1 MSETFW
7 AMLTVFGLGIAYF
20 LAAIPT
26 GVAMHLHPLTAAVCA
41 WAGYTAIAG
50 VMLAL
55 GTPARHW
62 LTAKFKISPRPDPRK
77 LLWRVWMKWGLPGLA
92 LIAPV
97 TCGPYFAALI
107 ALVLGEKPRR
117 LLVWISLGV
126 VPWCIVFAALTAT
139 GSELLKPKKINFRD
153 EPRSAQS

>member
-26 GVAMHLHPLTAAVCA
+26 GVAMHLHPLMAALCA

-50 VMLAL
+50 VMLAI
-55 GTPARHW
+55 GTPARKW
-62 LTAKFKISPRPDPRK
+62 LTDKFRISPKPDPEK
-77 LLWRVWMKWGLPGLA
+77 FLWRVWMRWGLPGLA
-92 LIAPV
+92 LVAPV

-107 ALVLGEKPRR
+107 ALVLGEKPGRV
-117 LLVWISLGV
+117 LTWIALGV
-126 VPWCIVFAALTAT
+126 VPWCILFAVLAAS
-139 GSELLKPKKINFRD
+139 GSQLLEPKK
-153 EPRSAQS
+153 